1 MCVEGIQWYDLCE
14 NRPETKEQTVMCFG
28 ELASAFRLL
37 HQFSDQWTDD
47 AVISVIDEM
56 ICPSPLLLLTII
68 V

>member
-1 MCVEGIQWYDLCE
+1 M
-14 NRPETKEQTVMCFG
+14 VMCFG